1 MSEDAANSTA
11 RKSLTYSPA
20 VRTGDYI
27 FVSGLTATNEEGKLV
42 HPGDIV
48 GQTRA
53 IYRKIE
59 GILQSFDAKLSDIV
73 DTLEFFIP
81 DPRYKETADVR
92 REIFGDGRYPA
103 STGIPVQSLIRKGA
117 LIEIKV
123 TAYAPKGLSDPT

>member
-1 MSEDAANSTA
+1 MSEVSANETG
-11 RKSLTYSPA
+11 RKPLTYSPG
-20 VRTGDYI
+20 VRKGDFV
-27 FVSGLTATNEEGKLV
+27 FVSGLTATNDEGKLV

-48 GQTRA
+48 EQTRV

-59 GILQSFDAKLSDIV
+59 GILRSFDAELSNIV

-92 REIFGDGRYPA
+92 REIFGSGSYPA

-123 TAYAPKGLSDPT
+123 IAYAPKRS